1 MGKKGLI
8 WFSVV
13 KKVFWL
19 FLKDRDKDKDVI
31 KSVIKF
37 VDLVGG
43 FFLVEVFVV
52 RVFLVIWYW

>member
-52 RVFLVIWYW
+52 RVFLVI